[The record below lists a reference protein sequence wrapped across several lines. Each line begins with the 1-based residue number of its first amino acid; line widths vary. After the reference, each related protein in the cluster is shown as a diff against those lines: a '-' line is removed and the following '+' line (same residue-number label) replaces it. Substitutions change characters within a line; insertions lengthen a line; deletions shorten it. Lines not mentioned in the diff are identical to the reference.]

1 MPVMQVEEAVELIQM
16 EYQEMPQ
23 LRLTFWQARRLW
35 NLSDDLCERAL
46 SALTGSGFLARA
58 SDGAPSIAAEAVGNA
73 RHLIAAHDVPGRQD
87 RVDLDPGSGGHEVRR
102 LWRVEARTAVRG
114 PADGRERARKDR
126 NETKQDEF

>member
-1 MPVMQVEEAVELIQM
+1 MPVMQVAEAVELIQM

-58 SDGAPSIAAEAVGNA
+58 SDGAY
-73 RHLIAAHDVPGRQD
+73 
-87 RVDLDPGSGGHEVRR
+87 VRR
-102 LWRVEARTAVRG
+102 GTPHESELALESLTTRM
-114 PADGRERARKDR
+114 
-126 NETKQDEF
+126 